1 VAKSAL
7 SFSTE
12 VGRQILDRVQAGQ
25 SAEDMAKQLGRTPE
39 TIRAWLRIA
48 TVAGQ
53 KPAALLQQPA
63 LHERAVAFVSELV
76 AFAVFMARSP
86 IRGAGQSRD
95 AQAVPDRVG
104 QPPGAA
110 APGNLQEGC
119 DGSYR
124 FRSGR
129 GRSGAETRR
138 AKLRELAPR
147 NGRSPSA
154 TWCITWQ
161 FRNTLAIDDRMATRI
176 NMGRLVAGRIPPN
189 L

>member
-1 VAKSAL
+1 MAKSAL

-48 TVAGQ
+48 TAAGQ

-63 LHERAVAFVSELV
+63 LRERAVAFGSELV
-76 AFAVFMARSP
+76 ASLFSWREAQYAAQVSREMLKLYQIVSASLPGLPRRAIYKKVVMARTGSDLDE
-86 IRGAGQSRD
+86 AE
-95 AQAVPDRVG
+95 AV
-104 QPPGAA
+104 
-110 APGNLQEGC
+110 L
-119 DGSYR
+119 
-124 FRSGR
+124 
-129 GRSGAETRR
+129 RR
-138 AKLRELAPR
+138 AEQSFASWPTERALTFSDVVHYMAVSEY
-147 NGRSPSA
+147 
-154 TWCITWQ
+154 
-161 FRNTLAIDDRMATRI
+161 LAIDDRMATRI